1 MRKHTD
7 RLIAVMRPVS
17 LPRPSI
23 KAWLRLMSTRQISVR
38 MRPSGA
44 LAAATIMTLPLG
56 SIYAFSVLLVPL
68 EQLHQASRSELASVF
83 GISAVFFTIGANL
96 APRLFG
102 WIRAP
107 LLVALTGALS
117 SAGVALAAVAP
128 SLILLILGYGVL
140 FASGGGM
147 AYVVVQ
153 QCVNTAPLARPGLV
167 NGYLVGLFPLGAM
180 LAAPAFGLGLDW
192 VGVRLTLA
200 GLAAVIG
207 TTTLAATV
215 LVAHDG
221 VVLAKTGP
229 PTASAA
235 GSQDGLRATFWK
247 LFTIFFLAAS
257 AGLMVLSHAAGMVTA
272 FGAGKSA
279 AVLATT
285 GITAAI
291 AAARV
296 LGGWLIDR
304 LPVPYVAASA
314 QAVSLFGA
322 IALTVMP
329 SPEVAIVSLGLIGV
343 GYGLISG
350 VTAGAVASY
359 WPKVEFGRI
368 VGRTYIAWCLAAISL
383 PVLAGRLYD
392 LTGGYE
398 MAVIVAGGAN
408 LLAVLVALTL
418 PPQKRAR

>member
-1 MRKHTD
+1 M
-7 RLIAVMRPVS
+7 A
-17 LPRPSI
+17 
-23 KAWLRLMSTRQISVR
+23 
-38 MRPSGA
+38 
-44 LAAATIMTLPLG
+44 LPLG
-56 SIYAFSVLLVPL
+56 SSYAFSVLLAPL
-68 EQLHQASRSELASVF
+68 EQLLHANRSALAFVF
-83 GISAVFFTIGANL
+83 GISAVFFTVGSNL
-96 APRLFG
+96 APLLFG

-128 SLILLILGYGVL
+128 SLAWLILGYGVL
-140 FASGGGM
+140 FATGGGM
-147 AYVVVQ
+147 AYIVVL
-153 QCVNTAPLARPGLV
+153 QCVNAAPLARPGLV

-192 VGVRLTLA
+192 VGVRQTLA
-200 GLAAVIG
+200 GLAAVIAATG
-207 TTTLAATV
+207 LAAAL
-215 LVAHDG
+215 LVAHG
-221 VVLAKTGP
+221 GAVLAKTGRP
-229 PTASAA
+229 SALQAA
-235 GSQDGLRATFWK
+235 GSEVSLRATFWK
-247 LFTIFFLAAS
+247 LVTVFFLAAS
-257 AGLMVLSHAAGMVTA
+257 AGLMVLSQAAGMVSS

-279 AVLATT
+279 SLLATT

-304 LPVPYVAASA
+304 LPVPHVATFA
-314 QAVSLFGA
+314 QAVALVGA
-322 IALTVMP
+322 TTLTIVP
-329 SPEVAIVSLGLIGV
+329 SPEVAIATLGMIGV

-359 WPKVEFGRI
+359 WPKVDFGRVI
-368 VGRTYIAWCLAAISL
+368 SRTYIAWCLAAIVL

-398 MAVIVAGGAN
+398 AAVIVAGGAN

-418 PPQKRAR
+418 PRQERAR

>member
-1 MRKHTD
+1 
-7 RLIAVMRPVS
+7 
-17 LPRPSI
+17 
-23 KAWLRLMSTRQISVR
+23 MSTKIRVR
-38 MRPSGA
+38 ARPGAA
-44 LAAATIMTLPLG
+44 LAAATIMSLPLG
-56 SIYAFSVLLVPL
+56 SIYAFSVLLAPL
-68 EQLHQASRSELASVF
+68 EQLLQASRSELASVF

-102 WIRAP
+102 RIPAP

-128 SLILLILGYGVL
+128 SLSWLILGYGVL
-140 FASGGGM
+140 FATGGGM

-153 QCVNTAPLARPGLV
+153 QCVNAAPLARPGLI
-167 NGYLVGLFPLGAM
+167 NGYLVSLFPLGAM
-180 LAAPAFGLGLDW
+180 LSAPAFGLGLDW
-192 VGVRLTLA
+192 VGVRHTLA

-207 TTTLAATV
+207 TTALVAAL
-215 LVAHDG
+215 LVAHAG
-221 VVLAKTGP
+221 VVLAKTGR
-229 PTASAA
+229 PTALQAV
-235 GSQDGLRATFWK
+235 GSQDNLQATFWK

-257 AGLMVLSHAAGMVTA
+257 AGLMVLSQAASMVSA
-272 FGAGKSA
+272 FGASKSA
-279 AVLATT
+279 SLLATT

-291 AAARV
+291 AAARL

-304 LPVPYVAASA
+304 LPVPYVAACA
-314 QAVSLFGA
+314 QAIALLGA

-329 SPEVAIVSLGLIGV
+329 SPEAAIVTLGLIGI

-359 WPKVEFGRI
+359 WPKVDFGRI
-368 VGRTYIAWCLAAISL
+368 ASRTYIAWCLAAISL
-383 PVLAGRLYD
+383 PVLAGHLYD

-398 MAVIVAGGAN
+398 TSVIVAGGAN

-418 PPQKRAR
+418 PRQERAR

>member
-1 MRKHTD
+1 MTKHSQLD
-7 RLIAVMRPVS
+7 VRARP
-17 LPRPSI
+17 
-23 KAWLRLMSTRQISVR
+23 
-38 MRPSGA
+38 GA
-44 LAAATIMTLPLG
+44 ALGAATIISLPLG

-68 EQLHQASRSELASVF
+68 EQLLQANRSELASVF

-96 APRLFG
+96 VPRLFG

-107 LLVALTGALS
+107 LLLGLTGALS
-117 SAGVALAAVAP
+117 TAGVALAAGAP
-128 SLILLILGYGVL
+128 SLTWLLLGYGVL
-140 FASGGGM
+140 FATGGGM

-153 QCVNTAPLARPGLV
+153 QCVNAAQLARPGLV
-167 NGYLVGLFPLGAM
+167 NGYLVSLFPLGAM

-192 VGVRLTLA
+192 VGVRQTLA
-200 GLAAVIG
+200 GLAAV
-207 TTTLAATV
+207 TAAATLAATL

-221 VVLAKTGP
+221 VVLAKAGRPLTSQAP
-229 PTASAA
+229 
-235 GSQDGLRATFWK
+235 GSQASLHATFWK

-257 AGLMVLSHAAGMVTA
+257 AGLMVLSQAAGMVAA

-279 AVLATT
+279 SLLATT

-291 AAARV
+291 AAAR
-296 LGGWLIDR
+296 LSGGWLIDR

-314 QAVSLFGA
+314 QAMALLGA

-329 SPEVAIVSLGLIGV
+329 SPEMAILTLGLIGV

-350 VTAGAVASY
+350 VTFGAIACY
-359 WPKVEFGRI
+359 WPKMEFGRI
-368 VGRTYIAWCLAAISL
+368 ASRTYIAWCLAAISL

-398 MAVIVAGGAN
+398 AAVIVAGGAN
-408 LLAVLVALTL
+408 LVAVVVALTL
-418 PPQKRAR
+418 PRQERAR